1 MTGRERM
8 ASQPQNKDERMG
20 GTVMAE
26 VLLICRF
33 VSRPGTE
40 VQLRALLQGM
50 LAPTHA
56 EPGCIRYELYESD
69 AKGRFYLCE
78 TWESQAA
85 LDQHLATPHFKRL
98 KQTGGELVTE
108 PFEINVVK
116 RILTG
121 AAVA

>member
-1 MTGRERM
+1 M
-8 ASQPQNKDERMG
+8 S

-33 VSRPGTE
+33 VARTGTE

-56 EPGCIRYELYESD
+56 EPGCKRYELYGSD
-69 AKGRFYLCE
+69 SRGRFFLYE

-85 LDQHLATPHFKRL
+85 LDQHMATSHFKRL
-98 KQTGGELVTE
+98 KQTGGKQVTE
-108 PFEINVVK
+108 PFEINIVK
-116 RILTG
+116 RIQTG
-121 AAVA
+121 AAAA